1 MNKIYKFFFFTL
13 LVVFSACNSKPRI
26 IMEHIFENNSW
37 NAFNEV
43 EMDTVIIERDKAYR
57 IELTVELEENF
68 EGNEFSF
75 GFTQS
80 NEDGESKYSFFKIP
94 VRNKKREMIEQKT
107 GDYYVSKIILN
118 KKTFFNSDSKYS
130 FVFESVMGKVNAKG
144 IHKMKL
150 EIIQL

>member
-1 MNKIYKFFFFTL
+1 MNKTYKFFFFTL
-13 LVVFSACNSKPRI
+13 LVVFSACSSKPRI

-57 IELTVELEENF
+57 IELTVELEDNF

-94 VRNKKREMIEQKT
+94 VRNEKREMIEQKT

-118 KKTFFNSDSKYS
+118 KKTFFNSDSRYT
-130 FVFESVMGKVNAKG
+130 FAFESVMGKVNAKG